1 MLYVIASP
9 FGNFQDVTLR
19 AKRVLQ
25 GCSTVLTENVAQ
37 ARRLLETLG
46 IDIPCMRYYRYNEDE
61 KQKDVLAQL
70 KAGHDIALF
79 DTGETDLVAA
89 CKEGGISYMHL
100 PSVDPFA
107 AAQALSGMRGERVQF
122 LGQLPKKSK
131 ERIALLGEVLT
142 FPGATFFIE
151 QPARLVRTLEIIR
164 SLEGERSMKLFRHLS
179 TEREEVVS
187 DSADRLCAYCAKT
200 PVDEVC
206 VVMIA
211 QGTMTN
217 SYDHLTLQN
226 HVVQLEKELG
236 YSRKEAIKAVA
247 ELRDLPKRT
256 VHHSVQEQDYDS

>member
-9 FGNFQDVTLR
+9 FGNFQDVTFR

-25 GCSTVLTENVAQ
+25 GCDCVLTDNVAQ
-37 ARRLLETLG
+37 ARKLLDTLG
-46 IDIPCMRYYRYNEDE
+46 IDIPCMRYYKYNEYE
-61 KQKDVLAQL
+61 KQEEVLAL
-70 KAGHDIALF
+70 IKEGRDLALF
-79 DTGETDLVAA
+79 DTGETQLVLA
-89 CKEGGISYMHL
+89 CKEANLSYTHL
-100 PSVDPFA
+100 PTVDPFTA
-107 AAQALSGMRGERVQF
+107 ALTLSGMQGERVQF

-131 ERIALLGEVLT
+131 EQIALLGEVLT

-164 SLEGERSMKLFRHLS
+164 SLEGERSMKLFRYLS
-179 TEREEVVS
+179 TEREEVVN
-187 DSADRLCAYCAKT
+187 DSADSLCAYCEKT
-200 PVDEVC
+200 PIDEPC

-211 QGTMTN
+211 QGAMTN

-226 HVVQLEKELG
+226 HVLQLEKELG

-256 VHHSVQEQDYDS
+256 VHHSVQEQDHDS